1 MLIQVFG
8 LVNTNNLLLKTK
20 FGSHLVASLSNMRQ
34 KNRIIIQ
41 RILLLMQRARLHQ
54 DIGKCIFMKQNFN
67 KGVEWILKKMNLWFK
82 DQTLRIHA
90 TRLLA
95 ILVFLLGTTLG
106 FQSYLEDWLLLDRK
120 LY

>member
-1 MLIQVFG
+1 
-8 LVNTNNLLLKTK
+8 
-20 FGSHLVASLSNMRQ
+20 MRQ
-34 KNRIIIQ
+34 EKSIIIQ
-41 RILLLMQRARLHQ
+41 RILLSIQRARLHQ
-54 DIGKCIFMKQNFN
+54 DTEKCIFMKRNFN
-67 KGVEWILKKMNLWFK
+67 RGVEWILKKMLLWFK

-106 FQSYLEDWLLLDRK
+106 FLSYLEDWLLLDRK

>member
-1 MLIQVFG
+1 
-8 LVNTNNLLLKTK
+8 
-20 FGSHLVASLSNMRQ
+20 MRQ
-34 KNRIIIQ
+34 EKSIIIQ
-41 RILLLMQRARLHQ
+41 RILLSIQRARLHQ
-54 DIGKCIFMKQNFN
+54 DTEKCIFMKRNFN
-67 KGVEWILKKMNLWFK
+67 RGVEWILKKMLLWFK